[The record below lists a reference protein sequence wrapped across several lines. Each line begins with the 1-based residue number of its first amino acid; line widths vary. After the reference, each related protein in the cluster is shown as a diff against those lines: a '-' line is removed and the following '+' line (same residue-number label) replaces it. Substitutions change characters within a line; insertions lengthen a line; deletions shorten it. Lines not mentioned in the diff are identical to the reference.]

1 MSVHIRDFGHTSDGT
16 PVKLAVLDNGVIQA
30 HIISY
35 AAAIQKLIVKDRKG
49 NPVDVVL
56 GFEDVAG
63 YETNGGCLGSVVGRY
78 ANRIAGGKFFLNAEE
93 YHVTVNNHGNCL
105 HSGNHGFG
113 LAFCDCKF
121 AYIGDY
127 WVLLRAVSPDGTD
140 GFPGTVTLEVEYSLV
155 GSALMIQ
162 YSATTDAPT
171 VINITNHSYFNLNG
185 HASGTVLGHRLQ
197 MDAPSYLET
206 DETLI
211 PTGRLIPTAG
221 TPMDFLEE
229 KTIGRDIE
237 ADYPALKMGGGYDHC
252 FVISDT
258 GLRHAAWLTGPQT
271 GIRMETLTTLP
282 GVQLYSANGL
292 SLNCP
297 GKEGAEYHG
306 RDAVCLET
314 QDFPDAPNHME
325 FPDTTVTPKASY
337 SATTL
342 YRFDTAPL

>member
-16 PVKLAVLDNGVIQA
+16 LVQVAVLDNGIIQA

-35 AAAIQKLIVKDRKG
+35 AAAIQKLIVPDRKG

-78 ANRIAGGKFFLNAEE
+78 ANRIGGAKFFLNAEE
-93 YHVTVNNHGNCL
+93 YHLTANDHGNCL
-105 HSGNHGFG
+105 HSGNHGFHRTVFDMELSG
-113 LAFCDCKF
+113 S
-121 AYIGDY
+121 GDDG
-127 WVLLRAVSPDGTD
+127 VLLRAVSPDGTD
-140 GFPGTVTLEVEYSLV
+140 GFPGKVTLEVEYSLV
-155 GSALMIQ
+155 GSGLMIQ

-171 VINITNHSYFNLNG
+171 VVNITNHSYFNLNG
-185 HASGTVLGHRLQ
+185 HASGTALGHRLQ
-197 MDAPSYLET
+197 MDAPAFLET
-206 DETLI
+206 DANLI
-211 PTGRLIPTAG
+211 PTGKMIPTAG
-221 TPMDFLEE
+221 TPMDFTEE

-237 ADYPALKMGGGYDHC
+237 ADYPALKLGGGYDHC

-271 GIRMETLTTLP
+271 GIRMETLTTQP
-282 GVQLYSANGL
+282 GVQLYSVNGM

-297 GKEGAEYHG
+297 GKEGVEYHA
-306 RDAVCLET
+306 REAVCLET
-314 QDFPDAPNHME
+314 QDFPDAPHHME
-325 FPDTTVTPKASY
+325 FPDTTVTPKAAY